1 MKKMKTIKI
10 EFIIKTVLFLIF
22 LFLIMPSYGQQ
33 QEKKSVAIDPNA
45 SDLTWG
51 NCPEFMPEGC
61 NIAVLHGDPATKNS
75 DILFKVP
82 ANSDI
87 PSHWH
92 NSAERMVLVSGEMD
106 VTYEGEE
113 TKSLKPGYY
122 AYGPPKKLHTA
133 KCKTGPCILFIAFEL
148 PVDAF
153 AEKE

>member
-1 MKKMKTIKI
+1 MKTIRI
-10 EFIIKTVLFLIF
+10 NFIMKRLLFLLF
-22 LFLIMPSYGQQ
+22 LFLVSTSYSQ
-33 QEKKSVAIDPNA
+33 QEQKSVSVDLNS
-45 SDLTWG
+45 SDLNWVD
-51 NCPEFMPEGC
+51 CPEFMPAGC
-61 NIAVLHGDPATKNS
+61 NIAVLNGDPATKNS

-82 ANSDI
+82 ANSNI

-113 TKSLKPGYY
+113 TKHLKPGYY
-122 AYGPPKKLHTA
+122 AYGPPKKSHTA

-153 AEKE
+153 AEK